1 MAMKG
6 SDEGTPPIYGGREC
20 SGGWFQFLFRGNFG
34 HYHEQFS
41 KELKKIARHKR
52 RGIFSMSEK
61 DFISFSNTTRK

>member
-6 SDEGTPPIYGGREC
+6 SDEELPLSMVGREC

-41 KELKKIARHKR
+41 EKKKR
-52 RGIFSMSEK
+52 K
-61 DFISFSNTTRK
+61 